1 MANRRMFAKSI
12 IDTDLFLNMPIST
25 QVLYFHLAI
34 RADDDG
40 FVGSPQRIQR
50 MLGCGDDDMRL
61 LLARGYIIAFESGVV
76 VITHWNIHNRI
87 QKDRYTPTVY
97 ANEKNLLTR
106 EKNGAYLLSGADT
119 KCIQDVSGDGHKMDT
134 KCIQGV
140 SENGYKL
147 ETQDRLGKDRL
158 GKDRLGK
165 DRLGKDR
172 LGKDTASATATAT
185 RHQYGQYKNVLLSDD
200 EMSKLQS
207 EFPDWEQRI
216 ERLSEYIASKGAKY
230 KSHLATIRAWA
241 RKDKQENQTKVQ
253 TNPAL
258 NYAQREYKEDDF
270 SDFFEKL

>member
-165 DRLGKDR
+165 D
-172 LGKDTASATATAT
+172 TASATATAT

>member
-76 VITHWNIHNRI
+76 VITHWNIHNCI

-106 EKNGAYLLSGADT
+106 EKNGAYLLSGTET
-119 KCIQDVSGDGHKMDT
+119 KCIQDVSSD
-134 KCIQGV
+134 V
-140 SENGYKL
+140 YKL
-147 ETQDRLGKDRL
+147 ETQ
-158 GKDRLGK
+158 DRLGK

-230 KSHLATIRAWA
+230 KSHLATIRSWA